1 MSWPYI
7 HTLIN
12 HFPIILATVGAIAVL
27 AAAMF
32 QRRAVWVYALVSLT
46 LAGITVYPAW
56 ASGDKAS
63 HAVRNAWY
71 IQRGAV
77 HAHSSAADI
86 TLWVVGI
93 TGLLALISLITL
105 ARTREAVSP
114 ARILR
119 VLVGLGA
126 LLSIGSI
133 GYTGYLGGQIVVD
146 SPILASPMPPLPLPA
161 PTITPTI
168 TPTVTPSL
176 TPSTRPAAPTVVS
189 PPPATPGQPAAPT
202 TQPHTP

>member
-12 HFPIILATVGAIAVL
+12 HFPIILVTVGAIAVL
-27 AAAMF
+27 AGALF
-32 QRRAVWVYALVSLT
+32 QRRAVWMYALVSLT

-56 ASGDKAS
+56 ASGHKAAG
-63 HAVRNAWY
+63 AVRNAWY
-71 IQRGAV
+71 IERGAV
-77 HAHSSAADI
+77 HSHSSAADF
-86 TLWVVGI
+86 TLWIVGI
-93 TGLLALISLITL
+93 TGVIALISLLTL

-114 ARILR
+114 ARVLR

-126 LLSIGSI
+126 LLSICSI

-146 SPILASPMPPLPLPA
+146 SPILASPTPPPPLPA
-161 PTITPTI
+161 PTITP
-168 TPTVTPSL
+168 SL
-176 TPSTRPAAPTVVS
+176 TPSTQPVAPTVVS
-189 PPPATPGQPAAPT
+189 PPPVTPAQPGPPT